1 MDNIH
6 NDNIFACQAELMLF
20 TISADGKATQE
31 EFGAACTILATS
43 YGPGITVEAAQAR
56 LAQHQNAILE
66 TCQTEIQ
73 MKERIGGL
81 IGTIKTL
88 TTLAERKPLYLQLE
102 MIARADGLSSEEVR
116 LLSVI
121 RKGWELPENIFEES
135 VKSLGL

>member
-1 MDNIH
+1 
-6 NDNIFACQAELMLF
+6 
-20 TISADGKATQE
+20 
-31 EFGAACTILATS
+31 
-43 YGPGITVEAAQAR
+43 
-56 LAQHQNAILE
+56 
-66 TCQTEIQ
+66 